1 MNPFFASTAR
11 RQALLD
17 EARSWVGTPFFANSS
32 AKGRGVSCQKLAA
45 SIYQSTGFL
54 PPEETIP
61 DAPMSRAR
69 FAEDSLV
76 EAWLNGRTDFELLPH
91 GSALMP
97 GDLMT
102 FRLKRSVHHVGIL
115 VLPGI
120 FVHAAEGVGAQLSPV
135 ADSTWMSRLAG
146 VWRPIE

>member
-1 MNPFFASTAR
+1 VNPFFASPAR
-11 RQALLD
+11 QQALLD

-45 SIYQSTGFL
+45 SIYQATGFL
-54 PPEETIP
+54 DPEETIP

-76 EAWLNGRTDFELLPH
+76 EPWLTGRTDFELLAS
-91 GSALMP
+91 GSPWMP
-97 GDLMT
+97 GDLLT
-102 FRLKRSVHHVGIL
+102 FRLKRSIHHVGIL
-115 VLPGI
+115 ILPGV

-135 ADSTWMSRLAG
+135 SDSTWMSRLAG